1 MPLSV
6 HFPVQKFGKFEGE
19 VNLQTEN
26 LTANKLTKYA
36 MKRVLFS
43 LMAIVVAVVMT
54 SCEKE
59 VDFGYPKTI
68 SFTKDGGEK
77 VITGT
82 TKFTDAHIHDY
93 KSGEDG
99 EFVPREDEIW
109 CQVYKWLTIEY
120 LANSTELKIIA
131 EPNASGKS
139 RKLHIELHC
148 GPEYQVVE
156 VQQE

>member
-1 MPLSV
+1 MS
-6 HFPVQKFGKFEGE
+6 KFYIY
-19 VNLQTEN
+19 T
-26 LTANKLTKYA
+26 
-36 MKRVLFS
+36 MKRFILC
-43 LMAIVVAVVMT
+43 LMALVVTSILT

-59 VDFGYPKTI
+59 VDLGYPKTI

-82 TKFTDAHIHDY
+82 TNFTDAHIHDY

-99 EFVPREDEIW
+99 EFIPREDDIQ
-109 CQVYKWLTIEY
+109 CQVYEWLSIEY

-139 RKLHIELHC
+139 RKLHIELHS
-148 GPEYQVVE
+148 GPEYHVVE
-156 VQQE
+156 VKQE

>member
-1 MPLSV
+1 MS
-6 HFPVQKFGKFEGE
+6 KFYIY
-19 VNLQTEN
+19 T
-26 LTANKLTKYA
+26 
-36 MKRVLFS
+36 MKRFILC
-43 LMAIVVAVVMT
+43 LMALVVTSILT

-59 VDFGYPKTI
+59 VDLGYPKTI

-82 TKFTDAHIHDY
+82 TNFTDAHIHDY

-99 EFVPREDEIW
+99 EFIPREDDIQ
-109 CQVYKWLTIEY
+109 CQVYEWLTIEY

-139 RKLHIELHC
+139 RKLHIELHS
-148 GPEYQVVE
+148 GPEYHVVE
-156 VQQE
+156 VKQE

>member
-1 MPLSV
+1 
-6 HFPVQKFGKFEGE
+6 
-19 VNLQTEN
+19 
-26 LTANKLTKYA
+26 
-36 MKRVLFS
+36 MKRLVIC
-43 LMAIVVAVVMT
+43 LMAIVAASVMT

-59 VDFGYPKTI
+59 VDLGYPKII

-99 EFVPREDEIW
+99 EFVPREDDIQ
-109 CQVYKWLTIEY
+109 CQVYEWLSIEY

-139 RKLHIELHC
+139 RKLHIELHS
-148 GPEYQVVE
+148 GPEYHVVE
-156 VQQE
+156 VKQE

>member
-1 MPLSV
+1 
-6 HFPVQKFGKFEGE
+6 
-19 VNLQTEN
+19 
-26 LTANKLTKYA
+26 
-36 MKRVLFS
+36 MKQYIITIILA
-43 LMAIVVAVVMT
+43 LVAASVMT

-59 VDFGYPKTI
+59 VDLGYPKTI

-82 TKFTDAHIHDY
+82 TNFTDAHIHDY

-99 EFVPREDEIW
+99 EFMPREDDIQY
-109 CQVYKWLTIEY
+109 QVYEWLTIEY

-139 RKLHIELHC
+139 RKLHIELHS
-148 GPEYQVVE
+148 GPEYHVVE
-156 VQQE
+156 VKQE

>member
-6 HFPVQKFGKFEGE
+6 HFPAQKFGKFEGGGKFE
-19 VNLQTEN
+19 AEN
-26 LTANKLTKYA
+26 LTVNKLTKYA

-43 LMAIVVAVVMT
+43 LMAIVVAVVMI

-59 VDFGYPKTI
+59 VDLGYPKMVT
-68 SFTKDGGEK
+68 FTKDGGEK

-82 TKFTDAHIHDY
+82 TNFTDAHIHDY
-93 KSGEDG
+93 TSGEDG